1 MLNEEEHIMTVRT
14 IFPPTLFF
22 AILFFMA
29 DKYIT
34 NEVILSWIN

>member
-1 MLNEEEHIMTVRT
+1 MLNEEEHIMTT

-29 DKYIT
+29 EKYIT